1 MSLNIMDQS
10 MIQQEHPSI
19 ITNIPSIDERAGT
32 NIVVHE
38 RDEEYENDP
47 LLQGSGGASTD
58 RDLVNT

>member
-1 MSLNIMDQS
+1 MDQS
-10 MIQQEHPSI
+10 MIQHEHPSI
-19 ITNIPSIDERAGT
+19 ITNMPSIEAGT

-47 LLQGSGGASTD
+47 LLMPSGEGASTD

>member
-1 MSLNIMDQS
+1 M
-10 MIQQEHPSI
+10 
-19 ITNIPSIDERAGT
+19 PSIDEPRIGT

-47 LLQGSGGASTD
+47 LLMEGGASTD